1 VAGFPNLFLL
11 YGPNLNLGHSS
22 IVYML
27 EAQIHYVLEALRAMR
42 AYGAGTVDVRAEAQ
56 ERWNAA
62 LQERLRR
69 TVWNR
74 GGCSSWYVDA
84 NGRNS
89 VMWPGFTFRY
99 RQRVNR
105 FDPDDYILE
114 PQPSEVPAAALVGAL
129 SCHARAASQCAVS
142 GMVEHSD

>member
-1 VAGFPNLFLL
+1 M
-11 YGPNLNLGHSS
+11 NLGHSS

-27 EAQIHYVLEALRAMR
+27 EAQIHYVLGAVRAMR
-42 AYGAGTVDVRAEAQ
+42 ASGAGSVEVRKDAQ

-69 TVWNR
+69 IVWSR
-74 GGCSSWYVDA
+74 GGCSSWYLHA

-89 VMWPGFTFRY
+89 VMWPGFAFRY

-114 PQPSEVPAAALVGAL
+114 PEPSEVPAAALVGAL
-129 SCHARAASQCAVS
+129 
-142 GMVEHSD
+142 G